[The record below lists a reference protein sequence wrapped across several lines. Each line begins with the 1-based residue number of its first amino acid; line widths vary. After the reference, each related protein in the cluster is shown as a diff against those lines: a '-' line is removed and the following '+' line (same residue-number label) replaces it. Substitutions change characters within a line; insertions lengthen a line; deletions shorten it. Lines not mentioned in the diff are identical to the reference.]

1 MTQTQHP
8 TKLLTFEEF
17 LAYDDRTDSRYEL
30 MDGELV
36 EMPSESQ
43 ENCDIAKL
51 LLFELAKHFPIT
63 LLAYKDIE
71 VEVSGRRATCRL
83 PDLVVH
89 TEESKA
95 ALIGSPRNLITR
107 DMPPPVLVVE
117 IVSPGT
123 ENRSRDYRYKRT
135 KYAARGITEYWIV
148 DPELKQITV
157 CKWMEG
163 QYEDTVWKG
172 TVRIASDVVPDW
184 KLIVEQVFAVANQ
197 SEK

>member
-17 LAYDDRTDSRYEL
+17 LAYDDYTDTRYEL
-30 MDGELV
+30 VDGELV
-36 EMPSESQ
+36 EMPTESQ
-43 ENCDIAKL
+43 ENCDIAKF
-51 LLFELAKHFPIT
+51 LLFELAKHFPIA

-89 TEESKA
+89 TEESKT

-107 DMPPPVLVVE
+107 DMPLSALVVE

-135 KYAARGITEYWIV
+135 EYAARGITEYWIV

-157 CKWMEG
+157 CKWVEG
-163 QYEDTVWKG
+163 QDEDTVLKG

-184 KLIVEQVFAVANQ
+184 ELIVEQVFAVANQ
-197 SEK
+197 SGK

>member
-17 LAYDDRTDSRYEL
+17 MAYDDRTDTRYEL
-30 MDGELV
+30 VDGELV
-36 EMPSESQ
+36 EMPTESQ
-43 ENCDIAKL
+43 ENCDIAKF
-51 LLFELAKHFPIT
+51 LLFELAKRFPIT

-83 PDLVVH
+83 PDLVLH
-89 TEESKA
+89 TESKV

-107 DMPPPVLVVE
+107 DMPPPALVVE
-117 IVSPGT
+117 VVSPGT

-135 KYAARGITEYWIV
+135 EYAARGITEYWIV

-157 CKWMEG
+157 CKWVEG
-163 QYEDTVWKG
+163 QYEDTVLKG
-172 TVRIASDVVPDW
+172 TATIASDVVPDW
-184 KLIVEQVFAVANQ
+184 ELIVEQVFAVAN
-197 SEK
+197 